1 MGELHSEKVLR
12 SMSLISMSG
21 KFCRMQAEMLKPG
34 HIILIHEAK
43 TKKFLCFFPFL
54 LSYFLIVDVQC
65 CVIFQCTAK

>member
-21 KFCRMQAEMLKPG
+21 KFCRMQAEMLKPR

-43 TKKFLCFFPFL
+43 TKKFLCFLPFIL
-54 LSYFLIVDVQC
+54 F
-65 CVIFQCTAK
+65 FF